1 MGMGAV
7 TQIPLNVPAHLS
19 RANQTRGKWM
29 NHIRKKQPA
38 RPPRAPGIAA
48 SPLSQSASSD
58 GAAYGSA
65 DGAAYEPADGAAY
78 ASADGGAYPGADGGA
93 YPYPPAPS
101 FVFAPDAEF
110 TLSPVVAHAPPHT
123 LGFNTGLDSLA
134 GDALPGQAYAFP
146 GSGAVHGVLGAG
158 TGAVGNAIGM
168 DELLAFFGAGADA
181 FGEPGLVPPGEYT
194 APTGMPGVVSGM

>member
-1 MGMGAV
+1 V

-38 RPPRAPGIAA
+38 RNRAPGIAA

-58 GAAYGSA
+58 GAAYGAA

-78 ASADGGAYPGADGGA
+78 ASADGGA

-194 APTGMPGVVSGM
+194 PPTGMPGVVSGM